1 MEPSAISLSPHRTHT
16 WYGSRSRYR
25 PARATPTPSGS
36 PWPSEPVATSTQGS
50 AGVGW
55 PSSRESNRRYLVIS
69 SSSETTPTALNT
81 EYSSG
86 DACPLEKM
94 RWSLLSACGLSQS

>member
-1 MEPSAISLSPHRTHT
+1 L
-16 WYGSRSRYR
+16 Y
-25 PARATPTPSGS
+25 
-36 PWPSEPVATSTQGS
+36 
-50 AGVGW
+50 
-55 PSSRESNRRYLVIS
+55 RRYLVIS
-69 SSSETTPTALNT
+69 SWSDTTPTALNT